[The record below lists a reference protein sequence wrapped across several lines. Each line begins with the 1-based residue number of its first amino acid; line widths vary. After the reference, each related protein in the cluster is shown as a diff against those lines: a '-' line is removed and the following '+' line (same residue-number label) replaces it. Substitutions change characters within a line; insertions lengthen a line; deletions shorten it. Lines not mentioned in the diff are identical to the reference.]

1 MAARRVKVMADY
13 YAFPLWVS
21 EEGGMP
27 SAEELPLTD
36 VLRDE
41 LDLWSADYT
50 RVLIANGYSWP
61 SEQVQADWNER
72 GYALAIRVARELGP
86 SYEVV
91 FADELRQRITTL
103 NGSSRT
109 SRRRK

>member
-1 MAARRVKVMADY
+1 MAVRRVKMMADY
-13 YAFPLWVS
+13 YAFPLWA
-21 EEGGMP
+21 EGGMVSP
-27 SAEELPLTD
+27 EALPLTD

-41 LDLWSADYT
+41 LALWSADYT
-50 RVLIANGYSWP
+50 RILIANGYSWP
-61 SEQVQADWNER
+61 SEQVQADWNKR

-91 FADELRQRITTL
+91 FFDELRQRITTL